1 MAKKLLLLGGSH
13 YLIPVIEAAHELDC
27 YVITMDYL
35 PENIAHKFSD
45 EYIDV
50 SIIDKETVLEEA
62 RKLQIDGVM
71 SFACDPGV
79 VTAAYVA
86 EEMGLPFQCS
96 YESACILQDKGRF
109 RQFLLDHK
117 FNSPFAKR
125 YEGRRA
131 PVEDADLFEWPVI
144 VKPVDS
150 AGSKGVTKVD
160 APEML
165 QSAVDEAFAMSY
177 SDSFI
182 VEEFLI
188 FEGYHSSADLFSID
202 GRLAFTSF
210 SDQLFD
216 EDADNPYTPAKIIWP
231 STMSDGCQAEL
242 AREIQRLFDLLGMR
256 TGIYNV
262 ESCVASGGKPYI
274 MEVSPRGGGCKIAEL
289 QRLAYGVDLIKAE
302 VAKAIGLP
310 VEGVE
315 DAPCD
320 GHWCELVVHAAPG
333 QSGVLESV
341 ELSAEVERE
350 YLAVKDIV
358 AQPGDAVEPFTGAN
372 MALGDLFLRFE
383 SRETLDKITGDVSSW
398 LEVRLR
404 KGEESKPD
412 PNIAGGGRS

>member
-1 MAKKLLLLGGSH
+1 MVKKLLLLGGSH
-13 YLIPVIEAAHELDC
+13 YLLPVIEAAHEIGC

-35 PENIAHKFSD
+35 PDNVAHQYSD
-45 EYIDV
+45 EYVDV
-50 SIIDKETVLEEA
+50 SIVDKEAVLKEA
-62 RKLQIDGVM
+62 KRLQVDGVM

-86 EEMGLPFQCS
+86 EGMGLPFQCS

-109 RQFLLDHK
+109 RQFLLDHG

-125 YEGRRA
+125 YGGRRA
-131 PVEDADLFEWPVI
+131 PVEDAGLFDWPVI

-160 APEML
+160 SPEGL
-165 QSAVDEAFAMSY
+165 QRAVDEALKVSHT
-177 SDSFI
+177 DSFI
-182 VEEFLI
+182 VEEFLT
-188 FEGYHSSADLFSID
+188 FEGHHSSADLFSVD

-216 EDADNPYTPAKIIWP
+216 EDAENPYTPAKIIWP
-231 STMSDGCQAEL
+231 STMDAGCQEEL

-262 ESCVASGGKPYI
+262 ETCVASGGKPFI

-315 DAPCD
+315 NAPCD

-333 QSGVLESV
+333 QSGTLESV
-341 ELSAEVERE
+341 EISAEIECE
-350 YLAVKDIV
+350 HLAVKDIV
-358 AQPGDAVEPFTGAN
+358 AQPGDVVEPFTGAN
-372 MALGDLFLRFE
+372 MALGDLFLRFD
-383 SRETLDKITGDVSSW
+383 SREALDEACASVPEW

-404 KGEESKPD
+404 KG
-412 PNIAGGGRS
+412 GGRNVRPL